1 MVPETLNNMALYVD
15 GRGFAGRSPE
25 LSPPKLKIKTEDYR
39 AGGMDAPVKIDQGME
54 AMQAAFSMGSVER
67 DVLKFFGLA
76 DNNAFNA
83 TFRGAF
89 RDTRGKVKSVALIMR
104 GMLSEYDPGSWKPGS
119 TSEIKYTAELSYY
132 KAEIDGAVIHEID
145 VMNTIRI
152 IDGVDQIADVRKA
165 LGM

>member
-15 GRGFAGRSPE
+15 GRGFAGRAPE
-25 LSPPKLKIKTEDYR
+25 VSPPKLKIKTEDYR
-39 AGGMDAPVKIDQGME
+39 AGGMDAPVKVDQGME
-54 AMQAAFSMGSVER
+54 GLQAAFTMGSVER

-76 DNNAFNA
+76 DNSAFNA

-104 GMLSEYDPGSWKPGS
+104 GMLSEFDPGSWKPGS
-119 TSEIKYTAELSYY
+119 TSELKYTVDLLYY
-132 KAEIDGAVIHEID
+132 KAEIDGAVICEID
-145 VMNTIRI
+145 VLNMIRI
-152 IDGVDQIADVRKA
+152 IDGVDQLADVRKA

>member
-25 LSPPKLKIKTEDYR
+25 VNPPKLKLKTEDYR
-39 AGGMDAPVKIDQGME
+39 AGGMDAPVKVDQGME
-54 AMQAAFSMGSVER
+54 ALQASFSMGSLER

-76 DNNAFNA
+76 DGNAFNG

-89 RDTRGKVKSVALIMR
+89 RDTKGKVKAVAAIMR
-104 GMLSEYDPGSWKPGS
+104 GMLSEYDPGSWKPGDK
-119 TSEIKYTAELSYY
+119 SEVKYTVELSYY
-132 KAEIDGAVIHEID
+132 KMEIDGAVVHEFD
-145 VMNTIRI
+145 VLNMIRV
-152 IDGVDQIADVRKA
+152 IDGVDQLADVRKA

>member
-15 GRGFAGRSPE
+15 GRGFAGRAPE

-76 DNNAFNA
+76 DSNAFNA